1 MPCQVDRR
9 GRPKCHITNH
19 PDRPREKFCATC
31 NQRFEEFDGAGF
43 VGILIAILLAFILI
57 SVNRIQQIPS
67 QSQEFWDKSSIK

>member
-9 GRPKCHITNH
+9 GRPKCHITHH
-19 PDRPREKFCATC
+19 PNRPHEKFCATC
-31 NQRFEEFDGAGF
+31 NQRFEESDGWGF
-43 VGILIAILLAFILI
+43 VGILVTILLAFILI